1 MSSLFKDVKSKR
13 EQNSDNQNFSKST
26 SGKTKIKPLPPDFF
40 EQVLICEI
48 QLKRS
53 FSMQLLQK
61 LINYYSQAIEYYES
75 ISDPKFARYSKSLQL
90 LLMQPEVMKHIN
102 LTTTKGKIKV
112 QKQERKKEIIDE
124 LHKVDKIYETK
135 NNQDAKTLITKT
147 NAAEKKEDLNKAINH
162 VLDEQTNN
170 FKKKL
175 EAKKKKKLLNLND
188 ESGNNDKNN
197 NKEEQNINNFK
208 ENKNKKKG
216 LNKSFDAIGKDESI
230 FSNDAQ
236 IEPISMLNLGE
247 TNISLTDGIN
257 SNLEFF
263 FNDFDNLFNEK
274 ITKNFIERL
283 TEITKEKINEKIKNA
298 LDYAARI
305 KDNEFKLTFDETLNQ
320 NNKDEI
326 GKKILELG
334 EEQKKA
340 EKDIDE
346 KYKNKIEELKEEFKN
361 QNIHNFEWIKNLK
374 EKYSSDIDTSIY
386 NYIFFYIFNFSNSFT
401 KKYKYKSTTK

>member
-1 MSSLFKDVKSKR
+1 MSSLFKTTQSKK
-13 EQNSDNQNFSKST
+13 ENYSHNNQTTQSSKS
-26 SGKTKIKPLPPDFF
+26 SGKPKIKPLPPDFF

-48 QLKRS
+48 QMKRS
-53 FSMQLLQK
+53 FNMNLLQK

-102 LTTTKGKIKV
+102 LQTSKGKIKV

-124 LHKVDKIYETK
+124 LHNIDKIYEKKDNNEAK
-135 NNQDAKTLITKT
+135 NLITQT
-147 NAAEKKEDLNKAINH
+147 NAADKKEDLNKVIND

-175 EAKKKKKLLNLND
+175 EAKKKKKMLNLSNENKSND
-188 ESGNNDKNN
+188 KDNGSEDIKNN
-197 NKEEQNINNFK
+197 NINNINIMK
-208 ENKNKKKG
+208 EKKIKKKG
-216 LNKSFDAIGKDESI
+216 LNKSFDAIGKDETI
-230 FSNDAQ
+230 FSNDVQ
-236 IEPISMLNLGE
+236 IEPITMLNLGE
-247 TNISLTDGIN
+247 TNLSLTDGIN

-283 TEITKEKINEKIKNA
+283 SELTKEKINEKIKNA
-298 LDYAARI
+298 LDFAEKI
-305 KDNEFKLTFDETLNQ
+305 KDNEFKLTFDETLDQ
-320 NNKDEI
+320 NTKDEI

-334 EEQKKA
+334 EEQKKV

-386 NYIFFYIFNFSNSFT
+386 NYIGN
-401 KKYKYKSTTK
+401 

>member
-175 EAKKKKKLLNLND
+175 EAKKKKKILNLND

-386 NYIFFYIFNFSNSFT
+386 NYIGN
-401 KKYKYKSTTK
+401 

>member
-1 MSSLFKDVKSKR
+1 MNSLFKNTQQKKVQYSQNQ
-13 EQNSDNQNFSKST
+13 QNSKF
-26 SGKTKIKPLPPDFF
+26 SGKSKIKPLPPDFF

-48 QLKRS
+48 QMKRS
-53 FSMQLLQK
+53 FSMPLLQK

-102 LTTTKGKIKV
+102 LTTSKGKIKV
-112 QKQERKKEIIDE
+112 QKQERKKEIMNE
-124 LHKVDKIYETK
+124 FQNVDKIYEK
-135 NNQDAKTLITKT
+135 KENKDAKNLITQTK
-147 NAAEKKEDLNKAINH
+147 AAEKKEDINKAIND

-175 EAKKKKKLLNLND
+175 EAKKKKRLMALSN
-188 ESGNNDKNN
+188 ESGSNDKDSNIEEKKNENN
-197 NKEEQNINNFK
+197 IKDKKI
-208 ENKNKKKG
+208 KKKG
-216 LNKSFDAIGKDESI
+216 LNKSFDAIGKDETI
-230 FSNDAQ
+230 FNNEVQ
-236 IEPISMLNLGE
+236 IEPITMYNLGE
-247 TNISLTDGIN
+247 TNLSLTDGIN

-283 TEITKEKINEKIKNA
+283 SEITKEKVNEKIKNA
-298 LDYAARI
+298 LDYAAKI
-305 KDNEFKLTFDETLNQ
+305 KDNEFKLTFDETLDQ
-320 NNKDEI
+320 NTKDEI

-346 KYKNKIEELKEEFKN
+346 KYKNKIEELKDEFKN

-386 NYIFFYIFNFSNSFT
+386 NYIGN
-401 KKYKYKSTTK
+401 